1 MERTQ
6 RCIHCMLGTIS
17 GGRCTHCGRT
27 AAETGTR
34 PEQALP
40 PHYMLCQNQYHLGN
54 VLGNGGFGITYLAWD
69 CKNKRRVA
77 VKELFPKQAVNRA
90 GISRVLTVPDKRE
103 YFQHVKRRFC
113 EEAQI
118 LYGLRNIP
126 EVIDVYHLFEENGTA
141 YYVMEYLEGR
151 DLKRTLARDGKMKW
165 EQIRDPL
172 CMILRALY
180 VLHSK
185 NLIHR
190 DITPDNIFLMKNR
203 GAKLLD
209 FGSARSYMDSR
220 HLTVLLKRQFAP
232 YEQFAENGKQGPWTD
247 IFSLSVT
254 LYYALSGVLPPTAAD
269 RIVAVRTQ
277 PPYKDPVKPIE
288 ELCPDLPENVAYA
301 LRKGMEVMAEQR
313 YQTVQEFSNQLFPG
327 MDLLSGYSKGKVKK
341 QTSDMRTGQTAII
354 KCKKGVFFGKNQ
366 ELHPG
371 IIISIGRGTDCQ
383 IQYPSN
389 SRGISR
395 RQCSFTMDNK
405 KIAYVR
411 DENSKY
417 GTFMDGR
424 RLNPMEWQPVKN
436 GNKICFAQEE
446 YYLIKEIK

>member
-17 GGRCTHCGRT
+17 GGRCTHCGKT
-27 AAETGTR
+27 AAEAGAR
-34 PEQALP
+34 PEHALP
-40 PHYMLCQNQYHLGN
+40 PHYMLCQNRYYIGN

-69 CKNKRRVA
+69 CKNRRRVA
-77 VKELFPKQAVNRA
+77 VKELFPKQAVSRA
-90 GISRVLTVPDKRE
+90 DISRVLTMTDKQA

-151 DLKRTLARDGKMKW
+151 DLKRSLARDGKMKW
-165 EQIRDPL
+165 EQIKDPL
-172 CMILRALY
+172 RMILRALY

-190 DITPDNIFLMKNR
+190 DITPDNIFLTKGR

-209 FGSARSYMDSR
+209 FGSARSYIDSQ

-254 LYYALSGVLPPTAAD
+254 LYYALSGVLPPTATD
-269 RIVAVRTQ
+269 RIFAMRSQ

-288 ELCPDLPENVAYA
+288 ELCPDLPENVSHAVH
-301 LRKGMEVMAEQR
+301 KGMEVMAGQR
-313 YQTVQEFSNQLFPG
+313 YQTVQEFSDQLFPG
-327 MDLLSGYSKGKVKK
+327 MDILSGYSKRIKK
-341 QTSDMRTGQTAII
+341 QTTDMRTGQATTI
-354 KCKKGVFFGKNQ
+354 KCKKGIFFGKNQ

-371 IIISIGRGTDCQ
+371 ITITIGRETDCQ
-383 IQYPSN
+383 VQYPSN

-405 KIAYVR
+405 KIVYVR
-411 DENSKY
+411 DENSTY
-417 GTFMDGR
+417 GTFVDGERLRPMDW
-424 RLNPMEWQPVKN
+424 LPVKS
-436 GNKICFAQEE
+436 GNKISFAQEE
-446 YYLIKEIK
+446 YYL